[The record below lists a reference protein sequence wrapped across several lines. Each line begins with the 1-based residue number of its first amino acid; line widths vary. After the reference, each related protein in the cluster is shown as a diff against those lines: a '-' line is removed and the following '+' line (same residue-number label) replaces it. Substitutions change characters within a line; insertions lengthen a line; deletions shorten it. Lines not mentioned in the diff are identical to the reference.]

1 MRALIAMLAAS
12 LLGACASQ
20 PPKSVSK
27 PVADSTLKPV
37 AEPVLKPVAEPIL
50 KLVAEARPKPV
61 AEPIPKPVA
70 KPAPKPAPVDFVIA
84 CDHRLLSCKPAAK
97 SDYIVLLP
105 GAGGKTGAVVVR
117 QKGAEVVL
125 DKPYASAT
133 ASSDGRLET
142 GLSSAAE
149 VNKEFGVAIA
159 TAPLAPASFIVYFV
173 SGRDELAG
181 EHKIEIDR
189 LLEEMTRRAS
199 PEITVIGHTDRVGT
213 DKSNDALGLRRAERV
228 RKILMQRGV
237 PAERVVAV
245 SRGEREPLAPTADE
259 VTEPRNRR
267 VEISVR

>member
-1 MRALIAMLAAS
+1 MRALVAMLAGS
-12 LLGACASQ
+12 LLAACAGQ
-20 PPKSVSK
+20 PPKPVPQPVS
-27 PVADSTLKPV
+27 
-37 AEPVLKPVAEPIL
+37 EPALKPVAEPIL
-50 KLVAEARPKPV
+50 KLVAAPSSKPV
-61 AEPIPKPVA
+61 AEAPPKPAA
-70 KPAPKPAPVDFVIA
+70 KPAPKPAPVDLTIS
-84 CDHRLLSCKPAAK
+84 CDHRLLSCRSAK

-125 DKPYASAT
+125 DKPYATAT
-133 ASSDGRLET
+133 ASSDGRLEI
-142 GLSSAAE
+142 GQSSAAE
-149 VNKEFGVAIA
+149 VNKEFSVAIA
-159 TAPLAPASFIVYFV
+159 TVPPAPASFTVYFS

-199 PEITVIGHTDRVGT
+199 PEVTVIGHTDRVGT
-213 DKSNDALGLRRAERV
+213 DKANDALGLKRAERV

-237 PAERVVAV
+237 PAERVIAA
-245 SRGEREPLAPTADE
+245 SRGEREPLAPTPDE

>member
-1 MRALIAMLAAS
+1 MRVLVATLAAS
-12 LLGACASQ
+12 LLAACASQ
-20 PPKSVSK
+20 PPKPVSG
-27 PVADSTLKPV
+27 PVS
-37 AEPVLKPVAEPIL
+37 EPAVKPVAEPII
-50 KLVAEARPKPV
+50 KLVAAPGPKSVAEAPPKP
-61 AEPIPKPVA
+61 AA
-70 KPAPKPAPVDFVIA
+70 KPAPKPAPVDLTIS
-84 CDHRLLSCKPAAK
+84 CDHRLLSCRSAK

-125 DKPYASAT
+125 DRPYATAT
-133 ASSDGRLET
+133 SSSDGRLET
-142 GLSSAAE
+142 GQSSAAE
-149 VNKEFGVAIA
+149 VNREFGVALA
-159 TAPLAPASFIVYFV
+159 TAPPAPASFMVYFS

-181 EHKIEIDR
+181 EYEIEINR

-199 PEITVIGHTDRVGT
+199 PEVTVIGHTDRVGT
-213 DKSNDALGLRRAERV
+213 DKANDALGLRRAERV

>member
-1 MRALIAMLAAS
+1 MRALVAMLAGS
-12 LLGACASQ
+12 LLAACASQ
-20 PPKSVSK
+20 PPKPTPNPAPK
-27 PVADSTLKPV
+27 L
-37 AEPVLKPVAEPIL
+37 VAEPIL
-50 KLVAEARPKPV
+50 KLVAEASPKLVAEPSPKPV
-61 AEPIPKPVA
+61 AA
-70 KPAPKPAPVDFVIA
+70 PAPKPAPVDFVIA

-97 SDYIVLLP
+97 PDYIVLLP
-105 GAGGKTGAVVVR
+105 GAGGKTGVVVVR

-125 DKPYASAT
+125 DKPYATAT

-142 GLSSAAE
+142 GTSSAAE
-149 VNKEFGVAIA
+149 VNREFSVTLA
-159 TAPLAPASFIVYFV
+159 TAPPAPASFIVYFP

-181 EHKIEIDR
+181 EYKIEIDR
-189 LLEEMTRRAS
+189 LLEEMTRRAA
-199 PEITVIGHTDRVGT
+199 PEVTVIGHTDRVGT
-213 DKSNDALGLRRAERV
+213 DKANDALGLRRAERV

>member
-1 MRALIAMLAAS
+1 MRALIAMLAG
-12 LLGACASQ
+12 LLLAACANQ
-20 PPKSVSK
+20 PPKPTPK
-27 PVADSTLKPV
+27 LV
-37 AEPVLKPVAEPIL
+37 AEPATKLVAEPIL
-50 KLVAEARPKPV
+50 KLVAEPIPKRAAEPVPRPV
-61 AEPIPKPVA
+61 AEPA
-70 KPAPKPAPVDFVIA
+70 RKPAPVDIVIS

-117 QKGAEVVL
+117 QNGAEVVL
-125 DKPYASAT
+125 DSAYASAT
-133 ASSDGRLET
+133 ASSGGRLET
-142 GLSSAAE
+142 GRSSAAE
-149 VNKEFGVAIA
+149 VNREFGVAIA
-159 TAPLAPASFIVYFV
+159 TAPPAPASFMVYFS

-181 EHKIEIDR
+181 EYQIEINR

-199 PEITVIGHTDRVGT
+199 PEVTVIGHTDRVGT
-213 DKSNDALGLRRAERV
+213 DKANDALGLKRAERV

-237 PAERVVAV
+237 PAGRIIAA

>member
-12 LLGACASQ
+12 LLAACASQ
-20 PPKSVSK
+20 PPKTIS
-27 PVADSTLKPV
+27 KPV
-37 AEPVLKPVAEPIL
+37 AEPTSKPVAEPIL
-50 KLVAEARPKPV
+50 KLVAEASPKPV
-61 AEPIPKPVA
+61 AEHVTKPPTA
-70 KPAPKPAPVDFVIA
+70 EPALKPAPVDFIIA
-84 CDHRLLSCKPAAK
+84 CDHRLLSCKPASK
-97 SDYIVLLP
+97 PDYIVLLP

-125 DKPYASAT
+125 DRPYATAT

-142 GLSSAAE
+142 GTSSAAE
-149 VNKEFGVAIA
+149 VNREFSVTLA
-159 TAPLAPASFIVYFV
+159 TAPPAPASFIVYFV

-199 PEITVIGHTDRVGT
+199 PEVTVIGHTDRVGT
-213 DKSNDALGLRRAERV
+213 DKANDALGLRRAERV

-237 PAERVVAV
+237 PAERVIAV

-259 VTEPRNRR
+259 GH
-267 VEISVR
+267 